1 MIRALR
7 AVFVRLWL
15 TTLVAVP
22 LCFYAMPWIR
32 QIFPGMGPVPFA
44 LGVVTVCY
52 GIIGFLMHFFGKRRI
67 ECLIREAHMW
77 ERAAI
82 FNKAKKKYLQ
92 AVRIYDS
99 FLLSPVS
106 AGKIKKRLT
115 GALARFYLTFNRENG
130 VFRQAVFVYL
140 TTNPRDDILAHLW
153 LKRLCAD
160 GSVNDQEQ
168 DLLTRLAEIHHAS
181 PQLLPLLTR
190 LFLDLGRLDFIA
202 KQVYARALAEP
213 VLKTIYEKD
222 INALLQ
228 DSEPQLEKV
237 AAHSI
242 QDRQQRF
249 APPSDQKRLQDLWLH
264 LCTVILRLIQRI
276 REGVI
281 LCLGF
286 VTRHSGR
293 ILTRIQVKD
302 RWRFYLKAGI
312 LGAVS
317 LWMIGFMYNTI
328 SHLRASKAVDEI
340 EVIIEKKIPKPFT
353 IQVAAYLKASHADK
367 YLKVLEQQNVDARI
381 KKTDGGGKI
390 WYLVQVSEFADK
402 EDATAYGNQLKQKN
416 IIEDFF
422 VSNK

>member
-15 TTLVAVP
+15 TTIVAVP
-22 LCFYAMPWIR
+22 LCFYVMPGVR

-44 LGVVTVCY
+44 LGAVTVCY
-52 GIIGFLMHFFGKRRI
+52 GIIGFLMHSFGKRRI
-67 ECLIREAHMW
+67 AGLIRRAQMW

-106 AGKIKKRLT
+106 AGKIKTRLT
-115 GALARFYLTFNRENG
+115 GSLARFSLTFDRENG
-130 VFRQAVFVYL
+130 VFRQAVIVYL
-140 TTNPRDDILAHLW
+140 TTNPWDETLARLW

-213 VLKTIYEKD
+213 ALKTIYGND

-228 DSEPQLEKV
+228 DSESQLDKA
-237 AAHSI
+237 AAHPV

-249 APPSDQKRLQDLWLH
+249 APPIDQKKLQDLRLH
-264 LCTVILRLIQRI
+264 LCTGIRGMMQRI
-276 REGVI
+276 RAGMI
-281 LCLGF
+281 FCLGF

-293 ILTRIQVKD
+293 LFTRIQVKD

-340 EVIIEKKIPKPFT
+340 EVIVEKKIPKPFT
-353 IQVAAYLKASHADK
+353 IQVAAYLKESHADK
-367 YLKVLEQQNVDARI
+367 YLKVLRQQNIDARI
-381 KKTDGGGKI
+381 KKTGGGGKT

-402 EDATAYGNQLKQKN
+402 ADATAYGNQLKQKN

>member
-7 AVFVRLWL
+7 TVFVRLWL

-22 LCFYAMPWIR
+22 LCFYLMPGIR

-67 ECLIREAHMW
+67 AGLIREAQMW

-82 FNKAKKKYLQ
+82 FNKAKKNYLQ

-106 AGKIKKRLT
+106 AGKLKIRLT

-130 VFRQAVFVYL
+130 VFREAAIVYL
-140 TTNPRDDILAHLW
+140 TTNPWDETLALLW

-190 LFLDLGRLDFIA
+190 LFLDQGRLDFIA
-202 KQVYARALAEP
+202 KQVYTRALAEP
-213 VLKTIYEKD
+213 ALKTIYGND
-222 INALLQ
+222 INALLE
-228 DSEPQLEKV
+228 EPELDQ
-237 AAHSI
+237 AAAYAV
-242 QDRQQRF
+242 QNRQQRT
-249 APPSDQKRLQDLWLH
+249 ASPVDKKKMQDLWLV
-264 LCTVILRLIQRI
+264 LCTGILHLIQRV
-276 REGVI
+276 RAGVI
-281 LCLGF
+281 FCLGL

-317 LWMIGFMYNTI
+317 LWMIGFMYNTL
-328 SHLRASKAVDEI
+328 SHLRASKTVDEI

-367 YLKVLEQQNVDARI
+367 YLKVLRQQNVDAHI
-381 KKTDGGGKI
+381 KKTEGGGKT
-390 WYLVQVSEFADK
+390 WYLIQVSEFADK
-402 EDATAYGNQLKQKN
+402 AEATAYGNRLKQKN